1 MTPKSQLDGF
11 LDEYTP
17 EIRKQATAILKAM
30 KTLVPGAHWLV
41 YDNYNAL
48 VIALSAT
55 ERVSDIVLSVALYP
69 RWVSIFFM
77 HGASLPDPTKLLT
90 GAGKGIRHVVVDDLA
105 LLSRRPFRALLRA
118 ALDRAEPPIDP
129 RAKHAIVIQ
138 SISKK
143 QRPRKP
149 PSAVSDPLR
158 KAGPRLRAG
167 DRRGSTSS
175 ASR

>member
-11 LDEYTP
+11 LDAYTP
-17 EIRKQATAILKAM
+17 ELRKHAQAILKAM
-30 KTLVPGAHWLV
+30 RTLVPGARWLV

-48 VIALSAT
+48 VIAFSAT

-69 RWVSIFFM
+69 RWVSMFFM
-77 HGASLPDPTKLLT
+77 HGTSLPDPTEMLT
-90 GAGKGIRHVVVDDLA
+90 GSGKGIRHVVVDDLA

-118 ALDRAEPPIDP
+118 ALERAEPPIDP
-129 RAKHAIVIQ
+129 HAKHAIVIK

-143 QRPRKP
+143 QRPRR
-149 PSAVSDPLR
+149 PS
-158 KAGPRLRAG
+158 GPTRTAAPRPRAG
-167 DRRGSTSS
+167 GRRGSTPS